1 MTTLAFLLQLLVSAS
16 PVLACAVC
24 GAGLEEENTNAF
36 LKGTAL
42 LSLMPLGVIGG
53 TAYYIYRRTKA
64 VDGEAQT
71 EAAPVELT
79 SR

>member
-1 MTTLAFLLQLLVSAS
+1 MNFAALLLKLWTSS
-16 PVLACAVC
+16 PALACAVC
-24 GAGLEEENTNAF
+24 GVGLEEENATAF

-42 LSLMPLGVIGG
+42 LSLMPLGVIGA

-64 VDGEAQT
+64 VEAET
-71 EAAPVELT
+71 PAPE

>member
-1 MTTLAFLLQLLVSAS
+1 MSTFAFLAKWFWTSS
-16 PVLACAVC
+16 PALACAVC
-24 GAGLEEENTNAF
+24 GVGLEEENATAF

-64 VDGEAQT
+64 AEA
-71 EAAPVELT
+71 EAPAPEG
-79 SR
+79 R